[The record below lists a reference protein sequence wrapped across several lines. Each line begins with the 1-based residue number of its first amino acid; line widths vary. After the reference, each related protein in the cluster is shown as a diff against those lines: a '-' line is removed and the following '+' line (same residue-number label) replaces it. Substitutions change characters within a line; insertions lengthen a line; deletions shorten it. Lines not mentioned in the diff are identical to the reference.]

1 MGTEPQVPRLYL
13 LYGAEQ
19 RLIAGKCRG
28 KKKQKKKKNQT
39 KPPKNKQKT
48 PPRLSE

>member
-28 KKKQKKKKNQT
+28 KKKQKKKKKPNKTPQKQT
-39 KPPKNKQKT
+39 KNPTQAK
-48 PPRLSE
+48 